1 MEIRIIKNAP
11 GVTYEPVAEGRVLQ
25 ITEGKHS
32 LGDLHSEKYEIFCL
46 DSNEK
51 EEIEPDLPKY
61 RLWDIVSLN
70 RQNRYIYFTS
80 CSKKDKGRVEITLYR
95 YEWETK
101 ASEQLFGITDE
112 LILYPDQKKTR
123 IFLLDENHLLC
134 QNMYLRANGMENY
147 HGFLDFELSL
157 YSVKEKKNFPVTDQY
172 LLQAG
177 ISFMA
182 PISKNVCAIKTGY
195 NLLRG
200 DGFRYLSDAETVT
213 ENIGFVNVK
222 QMISDILLKQ
232 KNIYI
237 DIIDQVKTDKTIPAF
252 QVQEDY
258 LIYSRVSREGR
269 EEVFFY
275 HYSDKEVNACIFP
288 NVHRME
294 DLSSPCIFDGI
305 PCILMAYRK
314 GTQLYNLKKEKKE
327 FVFGNDTQV
336 KEICKDFLVIETR
349 HKRKLWKPAYTTVQ
363 VYRYQGRDLL
373 VNEKGRF
380 HAVIVPQ
387 PDSLYLFLQ

>member
-11 GVTYEPVAEGRVLQ
+11 GVVYEPAAESRVLQ

-32 LGDLHSEKYEIFCL
+32 LGELRSNKYELFCVN
-46 DSNEK
+46 SNQK
-51 EEIEPDLPKY
+51 EEIEPDIPKY
-61 RLWDIVSLN
+61 HLWDIVNLN
-70 RQNRYIYFTS
+70 RQNSYIYFTS
-80 CSKKDKGRVEITLYR
+80 CSMKDKGRVEISLYR
-95 YEWETK
+95 YEWEKKET
-101 ASEQLFGITDE
+101 EQLFSVMDE
-112 LILYPDQKKTR
+112 LILYPEQKKTR
-123 IFLLDENHLLC
+123 IFILDENYLLC

-147 HGFLDFELSL
+147 HGFLDFELAL
-157 YSVKEKKNFPVTDQY
+157 YSIKEKKSFPVTDQY

-182 PISKNVCAIKTGY
+182 PISKNICAIKTGY

-200 DGFRYLSDAETVT
+200 DGFQYLSDTETVT
-213 ENIGFVNVK
+213 ENIGFVNIK

-258 LIYSRVSREGR
+258 LIYSRVSREGS

-288 NVHRME
+288 NVRRME
-294 DLSSPCIFDGI
+294 DLSSPCILRGM
-305 PCILMAYRK
+305 PCILMEDRK
-314 GTQLYNLKKEKKE
+314 GTQLYNLKKGKKE

-336 KEICKDFLVIETR
+336 KGIQKDLIVVETR
-349 HKRKLWKPAYTTVQ
+349 HRRKFFKPAYTTVQ
-363 VYRYQGRDLL
+363 VYQYKGREML
-373 VNEKGRF
+373 VNEKGSF
-380 HAVIVPQ
+380 QSVIIPQ
-387 PDSLYLFLQ
+387 ENNLYLFMK